1 MFRVKMKYYAKDITR
16 HVPFILNGVSG
27 VKRIRDVDTK
37 VILTFFINSI
47 ISFVLSFFFLSFRQM
62 DSLSQ
67 LGLLFILN

>member
-16 HVPFILNGVSG
+16 HVPFILNG